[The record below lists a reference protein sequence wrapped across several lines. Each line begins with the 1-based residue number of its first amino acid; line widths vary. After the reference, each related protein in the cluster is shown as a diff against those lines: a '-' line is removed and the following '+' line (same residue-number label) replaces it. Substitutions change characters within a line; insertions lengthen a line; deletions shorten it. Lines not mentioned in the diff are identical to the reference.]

1 MNITICVPTL
11 TRQYKYMKNLI
22 QIDPVDDEMA
32 LLGNAVFILNN
43 YKKVGFVKRES
54 FVELIMDEDKSY
66 HTLQGMQKLNNF
78 WAGRVKDKS
87 LNEDL
92 TRILENMKSE

>member
-1 MNITICVPTL
+1 
-11 TRQYKYMKNLI
+11 MKKLI

>member
-1 MNITICVPTL
+1 MPSL

-32 LLGNAVFILNN
+32 LLANAVYILND
-43 YKKVGFVKRES
+43 YKRIGFTKRES
-54 FVELIMDEDKSY
+54 FVELIMGEDVAY

-78 WAGRVKDKS
+78 WAGRVKDKF

-92 TRILENMKSE
+92 KRIFENLRSE

>member
-1 MNITICVPTL
+1 M
-11 TRQYKYMKNLI
+11 I
-22 QIDPVDDEMA
+22 QIDPVDEEMA
-32 LLGNAVFILNN
+32 LLGNAVFILNE
-43 YKKVGFVKRES
+43 YKRVGFVKRES

-78 WAGRVKDKS
+78 WAGRVKDEF

-92 TRILENMKSE
+92 TRILENLKTQ

>member
-1 MNITICVPTL
+1 MPSL

-22 QIDPVDDEMA
+22 QIDPVDEEMA
-32 LLGNAVFILNN
+32 LLGNAVFILNS

-87 LNEDL
+87 LNQDL
-92 TRILENMKSE
+92 TRILENMKTE

>member
-1 MNITICVPTL
+1 
-11 TRQYKYMKNLI
+11 MKNSILI
-22 QIDPVDDEMA
+22 EPVDDEMA
-32 LLGNAVFILNN
+32 LLGNAVLILNN
-43 YKKVGFVKRES
+43 YKRIGFVKREA

-78 WAGRVKDKS
+78 WAGRVKDKV

-92 TRILENMKSE
+92 NRILENLKSE

>member
-1 MNITICVPTL
+1 
-11 TRQYKYMKNLI
+11 MKNSILI
-22 QIDPVDDEMA
+22 EPVDDEMA
-32 LLGNAVFILNN
+32 LLGNAVLILNN
-43 YKKVGFVKRES
+43 YKKAGFVKREA

-78 WAGRVKDKS
+78 WAGRVKDKL

-92 TRILENMKSE
+92 NKILENLKSE

>member
-1 MNITICVPTL
+1 
-11 TRQYKYMKNLI
+11 MKNLI
-22 QIDPVDDEMA
+22 QIDPVDEEMA
-32 LLGNAVFILNN
+32 LLGNAVFILNS

-87 LNEDL
+87 LNQDL
-92 TRILENMKSE
+92 SRILENMKTE